1 MIYSGGKKTHGGG
14 NNNPLP
20 TGWVMDHGPLNLR
33 KLKSCEACFNWFL
46 HPSSNSDKDKVQSDV
61 GKGAGLCESVQPL
74 AL

>member
-1 MIYSGGKKTHGGG
+1 
-14 NNNPLP
+14 
-20 TGWVMDHGPLNLR
+20 MDHGPLNLR

-46 HPSSNSDKDKVQSDV
+46 HPSSNSDKDKVQADV